1 MRRSKEIVVLLV
13 LLVSV
18 MAFVL
23 WYVRQRRAELRA
35 RPAAE
40 KVVGPVVSAPAP
52 IAAAPAATP
61 AAAPA
66 PEPVDLTKHE
76 AKTIDFSSGK
86 PVVKDTPED
95 RAALQ
100 EGLKDIEEA
109 TRNVTFKA
117 DKKDPKKP

>member
-1 MRRSKEIVVLLV
+1 MSANYFSLVRRSKEIVVLLV
-13 LLVSV
+13 LLVGV

-40 KVVGPVVSAPAP
+40 KAVGPLVSAPA
-52 IAAAPAATP
+52 T
-61 AAAPA
+61 APA
-66 PEPVDLTKHE
+66 PEPLDLTKHE
-76 AKTIDFSSGK
+76 AKTIDFSGGK

-100 EGLKDIEEA
+100 AGLKDIEEA
-109 TRNVTFKA
+109 TRDVTFKA
-117 DKKDPKKP
+117 EKKEPKKP

>member
-40 KVVGPVVSAPAP
+40 KVVGPVVTTAPA
-52 IAAAPAATP
+52 
-61 AAAPA
+61 
-66 PEPVDLTKHE
+66 EPVDLAKHE

-100 EGLKDIEEA
+100 QGLKDIEEA
-109 TRNVTFKA
+109 TRDVTFKA
-117 DKKDPKKP
+117 EKKAPKKP